1 MPDLFFISKTLA
13 LTIHRQ
19 QIECF
24 GGTQG
29 IRDEALL
36 ESALGAAQQTWHY
49 SGNIF
54 QTAAQYCYLLANNHP
69 FLDGNKRAAAA
80 CMLVFLVA
88 NHQQPAMDS
97 TQLYEWVINVATRQ
111 LSRDELADLLKQH
124 CK

>member
-19 QIECF
+19 QIERF

-29 IRDEALL
+29 IRDESLL
-36 ESALGAAQQTWHY
+36 ESALGAAEQTWHY
-49 SGNIF
+49 SGDIF
-54 QTAAQYCYLLANNHP
+54 QTAAQYCYSLANNHP
-69 FLDGNKRAAAA
+69 FLA
-80 CMLVFLVA
+80 A
-88 NHQQPAMDS
+88 NHKQPAMDN

-111 LSRDELADLLKQH
+111 LSRNELADLLEQH